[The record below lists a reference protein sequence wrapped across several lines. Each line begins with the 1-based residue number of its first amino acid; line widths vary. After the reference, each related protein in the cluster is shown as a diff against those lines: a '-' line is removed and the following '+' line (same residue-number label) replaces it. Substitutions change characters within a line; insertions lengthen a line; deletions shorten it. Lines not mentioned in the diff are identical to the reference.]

1 MQIFWVQ
8 MKTRCGFPREW
19 WLAEDINII
28 LQGQNGQQHLQQN
41 IK

>member
-1 MQIFWVQ
+1 

-19 WLAEDINII
+19 WLTEDINII